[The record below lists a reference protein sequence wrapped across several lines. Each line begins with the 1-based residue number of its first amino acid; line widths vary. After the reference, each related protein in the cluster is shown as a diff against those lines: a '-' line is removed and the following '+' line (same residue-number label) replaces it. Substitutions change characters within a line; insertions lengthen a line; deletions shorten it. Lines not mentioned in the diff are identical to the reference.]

1 MTDQVIATFMRFPAL
16 LAGHPEIARRA
27 DRASIVLL
35 LEAGSQGVRLQLE
48 KGQADVLPAEGP
60 MRGWDIALRAA
71 PEAWADHWQ
80 AVPAPDAFDILGMV
94 RHGRMRIEGNF
105 APLMRHLQVVKDILA
120 LPRAAA

>member
-1 MTDQVIATFMRFPAL
+1 MTDQIIATFTRLPAL

-27 DRASIVLL
+27 ERARVVLL
-35 LEAGSQGVRLQLE
+35 LEAGSQGLRLQLE
-48 KGQADVLPAEGP
+48 KGQLSVLPAEGP

-71 PEAWADHWQ
+71 PAAWADHWQ

-105 APLMRHLQVVKDILA
+105 APFMRHLQVLKDILA

>member
-1 MTDQVIATFMRFPAL
+1 MVTQIIDTFMRLPVL
-16 LAGHPEIARRA
+16 LTGHPEIARRA
-27 DRASIVLL
+27 DRAGIVLL
-35 LEAGSQGVRLQLE
+35 LEAGSEAVRLQLE
-48 KGQADVLPAEGP
+48 KGQVTVLPAEGP
-60 MRGWDIALRAA
+60 MRDWDIALRAA